1 MGGAAVGAPPAGA
14 TPGFGAGMG
23 GLGMPPQGGM
33 GGVPMGQAAAPPA
46 GGAEPPLDL
55 SCLAGPRA
63 AGWAAAKRH
72 FRGIF
77 DGSAG
82 GSPLMLPSRE
92 ALSAA
97 LEAALRDLKAADAL
111 NPQAPDECGLGK
123 LCLQLMSFAT
133 VDDPAALVQLF
144 AGLEQVS
151 SPVMTLLVDVPWAAT
166 AQSGWPL
173 FALLGTLNMRK
184 SHVSGALN
192 SPEVDGLADQAG
204 LVLQAELSQALQVGD
219 AGALERAGASFLQ
232 KESQGSA
239 LAPLTA
245 LAVQAIGS
253 GPQERVGLL
262 QTLQAAFKQVIA
274 SAAELDI
281 ALSTNW
287 PLWGL
292 LQLNLDSFTAA

>member
-1 MGGAAVGAPPAGA
+1 M
-14 TPGFGAGMG
+14 
-23 GLGMPPQGGM
+23 QQ
-33 GGVPMGQAAAPPA
+33 QAAPA
-46 GGAEPPLDL
+46 AAEPPLDFACG
-55 SCLAGPRA
+55 SGPRA
-63 AGWAAAKRH
+63 PGWLAAKTY
-72 FRGIF
+72 FRAIF
-77 DGSAG
+77 EGQ
-82 GSPLMLPSRE
+82 GSPLVLPSRE
-92 ALSAA
+92 LLSASVD
-97 LEAALRDLKAADAL
+97 AALRDLKAVDAL

-133 VDDPAALVQLF
+133 VDDPSALVQLF

-151 SPVMTLLVDVPWAAT
+151 SPVMTLLLDVPWAAT

-184 SHVSGALN
+184 SHVPGALN
-192 SPEVDGLADQAG
+192 SPEVDGLHEQAG
-204 LVLQAELSQALQVGD
+204 MMLQAELSQALQAGD

-232 KESQGSA
+232 KDAQGSA

-253 GPQERVGLL
+253 PMQERMGLL

-274 SAAELDI
+274 SAPELDI

-292 LQLNLDSFTAA
+292 LQLNMDSFAVA